1 MLSDHE
7 ELVHAIDEAAV
18 YAVARRAERAERI
31 ALDVEANGM
40 FAYRQRVCVVQLA
53 FVEGER
59 SVLVILDALR
69 APLAP
74 LAAVLGAGGPPKV
87 LHDLAFDARILMEE
101 GLRLG
106 HVEDTAVLGMLLD
119 EPRTGL
125 AALLEKELGVII
137 AKGHQSHDWA
147 RRPLEDEHLAYLVDD
162 VRHLLAL
169 HEGLAARVEAAGIT
183 EEAAEEVAHRLARA
197 LVADADPRPPYAR
210 VKGATE
216 LDGPGRA
223 ALRSLFQAREEVART
238 VDTPAAKLLGSDALL
253 ALARARP
260 SGRVAIRKLAGRGAD
275 HADAWH
281 EAIAAAEGEADVPE
295 PERAHFIVPPL
306 DRAELARR
314 RKVEQALTR
323 FRRDEAKRRGVCEQA
338 ILPGHCLAEIAGLAA
353 LAAPVAPV
361 TEAELQRVAGLGE
374 KRRALYGAALVA
386 IVTSAME
393 AS

>member
-1 MLSDHE
+1 MLSDDE

-18 YAVARRAERAERI
+18 RAVARRAERASRV

-40 FAYRQRVCVVQLA
+40 FAYRGRVCVVQLA

-59 SVLVILDALR
+59 RVLVVLDALS

-74 LAAVLGAGGPPKV
+74 LAPLLGADGPPKV

-106 HVEDTAVLGMLLD
+106 RVEDTAVLGMLLE

-125 AALLEKELGVII
+125 AALLEKELGVTI

-147 RRPLEDEHLAYLVDD
+147 RRPFADEHVAYLLDD

-169 HEGLAARVEAAGIT
+169 HERLAARAEAAGIG

-197 LVADADPRPPYAR
+197 LVAEDDPRPPYAR

-223 ALRSLFQAREEVART
+223 ALRSLFQAREEVARA
-238 VDTPAAKLLGSDALL
+238 VDIPAAKLLGSDALV
-253 ALARARP
+253 ALAKARP
-260 SGRVAIRKLAGRGAD
+260 SGRAAIRKLAGRGAE
-275 HADAWH
+275 HAEVWQRAL
-281 EAIAAAEGEADVPE
+281 AAAEGEPDVPE
-295 PERAHFIVPPL
+295 AERAHFVVSPP

-323 FRRDEAKRRGVCEQA
+323 FRRDEAKRRAVSEQA
-338 ILPGHCLAEIAGLAA
+338 VLPGHCLSALAGLAA
-353 LAAPVAPV
+353 AAGRPSEDA
-361 TEAELQRVAGLGE
+361 LHGIAGLGD
-374 KRRALYGAALVA
+374 KRRALYGATLVA
-386 IVTSAME
+386 VCAAALESP
-393 AS
+393 